1 MDSTLIII
9 ISGIAGIAGGF
20 IVAKMMEKSN
30 VSNLVQNAKKEAAAI
45 LKDANLEGENIKKD
59 KILQAK
65 EKFIELKYKYSM
77 INIYNQDEFEQFS
90 YTDEIQ
96 DEFNFIYDEIETYL
110 QNNKL

>member
-30 VSNLVQNAKKEAAAI
+30 VSNLVQNAKKEAASI

-65 EKFIELKYKYSM
+65 EKLPAFSILMDRANYATSQFHNFPELDCSKKA
-77 INIYNQDEFEQFS
+77 ER
-90 YTDEIQ
+90 
-96 DEFNFIYDEIETYL
+96 L
-110 QNNKL
+110 KL